1 MGQQQL
7 LLLVFGVLIVA
18 VAILAGMNAF
28 EEGFRKMLV
37 DRMVDRNL
45 AIATHA
51 VVWKT
56 TRDPYNGGNARYTG
70 LSSNGMNR
78 LSLDSDVANVTY
90 AITGATDNELQITAQ
105 SQEFPDLGVRT
116 YVTGYD
122 VDSTVVRFDG
132 SISIN

>member
-7 LLLVFGVLIVA
+7 LLLVFGILIVA
-18 VAILAGMNAF
+18 VAVLAGMNAF
-28 EEGFRKMLV
+28 ETGFRKMLV

-51 VVWKT
+51 TVWKT
-56 TRDPYNGGNARYTG
+56 TRDPYNGGNAKYIALATD
-70 LSSNGMNR
+70 GMRR
-78 LSLDSDVANVTY
+78 LSLDSEVANVTY
-90 AITGATDNELQITAQ
+90 AITRATETELEITAV

-116 YVTGYD
+116 YISGYD
-122 VDSTVVRFDG
+122 VDSTIVRFDG

>member
-7 LLLVFGVLIVA
+7 LLLVFGILIVA
-18 VAILAGMNAF
+18 VAIIAGMQAF

-51 VVWKT
+51 AVWKT

-70 LSSNGMNR
+70 LMPDGMRR
-78 LSLDSDVANVTY
+78 LSLEPDVAGVTY
-90 AITGATDNELQITAQ
+90 AITSASDVGLEITAV
-105 SQEFPDLGVRT
+105 SQEHPDLGVRT
-116 YVTGYD
+116 YVRGYD
-122 VDSTVVRFDG
+122 VDSTVVRYDG
-132 SISIN
+132 SITLD